1 MKRLLVLALLF
12 VLWPSLAARAE
23 NEPSGT
29 VDPEDLPSHPVPPG
43 DVAAPPLGAPALP
56 RCDDSARGAGEAR
69 YREEAI
75 GFTDLV
81 DKDGVQTWGEAYL
94 GRRHLR
100 LSPTDFLTRLARPD
114 LVQRLR
120 ARNRLKTGLVT
131 AGLVFVG
138 AMVTSAI
145 IYGAVAQSQYDSCIR
160 SSESS
165 GCSGPAPALWGSL
178 LVLAGTLGAAT
189 AITGGALPDNPLPPV
204 EMRQLADGYN
214 RGLRMSIGLPPE

>member
-81 DKDGVQTWGEAYL
+81 DPERLRAEASKPS
-94 GRRHLR
+94 RQRNR
-100 LSPTDFLTRLARPD
+100 EDQPRPD
-114 LVQRLR
+114 LEPSTRCANLRDSVPLLAVELEVSRLGPVDNLQGR
-120 ARNRLKTGLVT
+120 G
-131 AGLVFVG
+131 
-138 AMVTSAI
+138 SWI
-145 IYGAVAQSQYDSCIR
+145 IRRRFHKSR
-160 SSESS
+160 SLE
-165 GCSGPAPALWGSL
+165 
-178 LVLAGTLGAAT
+178 
-189 AITGGALPDNPLPPV
+189 I
-204 EMRQLADGYN
+204 
-214 RGLRMSIGLPPE
+214 